1 MLSGAI
7 GCGRGVLA
15 WSASSVSVLGVIFR
29 RRAGVCSIVSLSS
42 SRQRLR
48 VLQSDGR
55 SGRSSIHCVISF
67 DRAMRLC
74 MFGHERSFSRLSSLS
89 GTVDKQTGRAVYPAL
104 SKPHE
109 SRDSDN
115 NRIILDC
122 PAHDES
128 EVCILNTST
137 LSFFETVQMCRCQVL
152 MSATRIQNN
161 GCI

>member
-29 RRAGVCSIVSLSS
+29 RRVGVCSIVSLSS

-55 SGRSSIHCVISF
+55 SGRFSIHCVILF
-67 DRAMRLC
+67 DRAMRFC

-89 GTVDKQTGRAVYPAL
+89 GTVDKQTGRAVYPAS

-115 NRIILDC
+115 NRIVLDC
-122 PAHDES
+122 PAHDQLIAVARLANNES

-137 LSFFETVQMCRCQVL
+137 LSFF
-152 MSATRIQNN
+152 
-161 GCI
+161 